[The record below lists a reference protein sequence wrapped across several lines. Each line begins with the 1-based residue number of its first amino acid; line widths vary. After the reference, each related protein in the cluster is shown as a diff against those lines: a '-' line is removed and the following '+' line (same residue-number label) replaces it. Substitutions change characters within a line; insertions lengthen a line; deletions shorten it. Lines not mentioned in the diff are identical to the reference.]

1 MHNRAVEAQQQVEQQ
16 LADEPRVIVSRAQRC
31 MATQVSVQLAVPPQ
45 QARAAESSADAVLAF
60 LREVD
65 ARLSRFRPESE
76 LCVLNRAAG
85 GWFVASSLLF
95 EAVVAA
101 LRAAHASGG
110 LFDPALLPQLEALG
124 YDRDFDLIA
133 RGESATGQPVGTFA
147 PGAWRDIELEAG
159 GRRIRLPHGLR
170 LDLGGIAKGWAADV
184 AIERLCA
191 PFAHALVNVGGDLRL
206 RGGPQPGAS
215 WTAGM
220 RDPRRA
226 PADVADVANGDA
238 GPHVAVV
245 AFSRGGLATSGA
257 VRRWWRQG
265 GIRRHHLLD
274 PRSGLPAPLWIEAA
288 DGDELIATATA
299 LAPTAARA
307 EVAAKV
313 ALLRGYPG
321 ALRAVEDAWARDGA
335 VGAADADA
343 DAGVALALVMGSGA
357 VELSAN
363 VAEWLATW
371 GTEGAPLPANVTP
384 GASAGATGRG
394 DAGRGRDR

>member
-1 MHNRAVEAQQQVEQQ
+1 V
-16 LADEPRVIVSRAQRC
+16 DEPRVIVRRAQRC
-31 MATQVSVQLAVPPQ
+31 MATQASVQLAVLPQ
-45 QARAAESSADAVLAF
+45 QAQAAESSADAVLAF

-65 ARLSRFRPESE
+65 TRLSRFRPESE
-76 LCVLNRAAG
+76 LCALNRATG
-85 GWFVASSLLF
+85 GWFAASPLLF
-95 EAVVAA
+95 EAVEAA
-101 LRAAHASGG
+101 LRAAHASDG

-133 RGESATGQPVGTFA
+133 RGEATAGQPAGTLA

-170 LDLGGIAKGWAADV
+170 LDLGGIAKGWAADR

-206 RGGPQPGAS
+206 RGGPQPGTS
-215 WTAGM
+215 WTAGI

-226 PADVADVANGDA
+226 ASDEADEANGEA
-238 GPHVAVV
+238 GPHAAVV
-245 AFSRGGLATSGA
+245 TFSRGGLATSGA

-265 GIRRHHLLD
+265 GLRRHHLLD
-274 PRSGLPAPLWIEAA
+274 PRSGLPMPLWIEAA
-288 DGDELIATATA
+288 DSDELIATTTA

-321 ALRAVEDAWARDGA
+321 ALRAVEDSWARDGA
-335 VGAADADA
+335 VGPADDA

-357 VELSAN
+357 VELSSN
-363 VAEWLATW
+363 VTDWLATW

-384 GASAGATGRG
+384 RATATATGHGAAR
-394 DAGRGRDR
+394 RGRDR

>member
-16 LADEPRVIVSRAQRC
+16 LADEPRIIVSRAQRC

-65 ARLSRFRPESE
+65 TRLSRFRPESE
-76 LCVLNRAAG
+76 LCALNRAVG
-85 GWFVASSLLF
+85 GWFVASPLLF
-95 EAVVAA
+95 EAVEAA

-133 RGESATGQPVGTFA
+133 RGESATGQPAGTFA

-159 GRRIRLPHGLR
+159 GRRIRLPRGLR

-215 WTAGM
+215 WTAGI
-220 RDPRRA
+220 RDP
-226 PADVADVANGDA
+226 PA
-238 GPHVAVV
+238 
-245 AFSRGGLATSGA
+245 
-257 VRRWWRQG
+257 
-265 GIRRHHLLD
+265 
-274 PRSGLPAPLWIEAA
+274 RS
-288 DGDELIATATA
+288 A
-299 LAPTAARA
+299 LGAARA
-307 EVAAKV
+307 
-313 ALLRGYPG
+313 ALDRSRGRR
-321 ALRAVEDAWARDGA
+321 RADRDGNGA
-335 VGAADADA
+335 RADGGAGGGRGESGAAAR
-343 DAGVALALVMGSGA
+343 LSNGA
-357 VELSAN
+357 ACGGRRV
-363 VAEWLATW
+363 
-371 GTEGAPLPANVTP
+371 GT
-384 GASAGATGRG
+384 R
-394 DAGRGRDR
+394 RGRRAGGRR

>member
-1 MHNRAVEAQQQVEQQ
+1 VHNRAVGAQQQVEQQ
-16 LADEPRVIVSRAQRC
+16 PADEPRILVSRAQRC

-65 ARLSRFRPESE
+65 TRLSRFRPESE
-76 LCVLNRAAG
+76 LCTLNRAAG
-85 GWFVASSLLF
+85 GWFVASPLLF
-95 EAVVAA
+95 EAVEAA
-101 LRAAHASGG
+101 VQGAHASGG

-133 RGESATGQPVGTFA
+133 RGESATGQPAGTFA

-159 GRRIRLPHGLR
+159 GRRIRLPRGLR

-215 WTAGM
+215 WTAGI
-220 RDPRRA
+220 RDPRSA
-226 PADVADVANGDA
+226 AADEAGETNGDA
-238 GPHVAVV
+238 GPHAAVV
-245 AFSRGGLATSGA
+245 TFSRGGLATSGA

-265 GIRRHHLLD
+265 GLRRHHLLD
-274 PRSGLPAPLWIEAA
+274 PRSGLPMPLWIEAA
-288 DGDELIATATA
+288 DGDQLIATATA

-313 ALLRGYPG
+313 ALLRGYPT
-321 ALRAVEDAWARDGA
+321 ALHAVEDAWARDGA
-335 VGAADADA
+335 VGPVEDA

-384 GASAGATGRG
+384 RATAGATGRG
-394 DAGRGRDR
+394 DARRGRDQ